1 MLISVYENNN
11 AVNFSSKLDTTLTLP
26 KNATIKLM
34 KAYIPR
40 NHIIEIDGTN
50 DQLGINLH
58 NKRQSDSKLVS
69 LTQGLYG
76 VKAFMEHLETRLNA
90 SVGLKGTEQNSDF
103 TFECDYQK
111 SVGVGQDAISI
122 RITGNSIYAD
132 FWAMI
137 NWTRQIAG
145 NDWVDGLDKE
155 EPNGT
160 TYTLTGAGQSL
171 RCSVFQLT
179 ANPNTAQ
186 TTWDNHWGLNKVLTR
201 NWFQKNATFD
211 PANDR
216 SFPVVPFN
224 WSGFKFTLN
233 QGFDVVGKD
242 FSFWMGITKDVS
254 TIDTTACTDG
264 DISTLGSALGIEACA
279 VFYGR
284 TQNGEIKGSV
294 EFFEDINGTFTN
306 MGATIV
312 GEIVNGDEFALCI
325 PENNGEDN
333 TIKYKFKDNTGDGL
347 WKEIDLGNNPN
358 RPKPNKDENY
368 YMCGGFFEG
377 SGTDVPIAEMFF
389 GGNPDMSFVDDGNNV
404 GSGFFSHYGKA
415 GTIWIGGA
423 RTNNKNL
430 NETIGQDATTLK
442 LEAENNGG
450 SVLDKTYFNPDAL
463 VHYDGL
469 ANQPYLN
476 LNIRNL
482 PINSIGCDST
492 DSATRDGRNTMHSST
507 KTIACLPRYN
517 TNGDGDFD
525 NIVVQCDAQNE
536 QTIELR
542 NKEEMILN
550 SLDFNL
556 RNGDGSIPTDLTTP
570 IGIVLQVKGDELN

>member
-11 AVNFSSKLDTTLTLP
+11 AVNFSSKLDTTITIP

-58 NKRQSDSKLVS
+58 NKRQSDSKLVN

-76 VKAFMEHLETRLNA
+76 VDAFMEHLESRLNA
-90 SVGLKGTEQNSDF
+90 TVGAKGTEQNSDF
-103 TFECDYQK
+103 RFQCDYQK
-111 SVGVGQDAISI
+111 SAGVGEDAISI
-122 RITGNSIYAD
+122 RIIGNSIYAD
-132 FWAMI
+132 FWVSMFMERAS
-137 NWTRQIAG
+137 G
-145 NDWVDGLDKE
+145 SDDWADDFVKE
-155 EPNGT
+155 EPLLT
-160 TYTLTGAGQSL
+160 TYTIVNSGQTFRLSE
-171 RCSVFQLT
+171 FKLT
-179 ANPNTAQ
+179 ADNTPQ

-201 NWFQKNATFD
+201 NWFGKNNVYD

-233 QGFDVVGKD
+233 DGFDVVGKD
-242 FSFWMGITKDVS
+242 YSFWMGITKDVS
-254 TIDTTACTDG
+254 TIDTTGCTD
-264 DISTLGSALGIEACA
+264 DDLSTFGNALGIEACA
-279 VFYGR
+279 VFYGKS
-284 TQNGEIKGSV
+284 QDGETKGTV
-294 EFFEDINGTFTN
+294 EFFENLNGTFTN
-306 MGATIV
+306 MGATEV
-312 GEIVNGDEFALCI
+312 GEVVKGDEFAFCL
-325 PENNGEDN
+325 PENDGEDN
-333 TIKYKFKDNTGDGL
+333 NIKYKYKDNNGDGQ
-347 WKEIDLGNNPN
+347 WKELDLGNNPA
-358 RPKPNKDENY
+358 RPKPNKDENFF
-368 YMCGGFFEG
+368 MCGGFFEAT
-377 SGTDVPIAEMFF
+377 GTDFAFSELFF
-389 GGNPDMSFVDDGNNV
+389 GGNPNMAFVDDGNNT

-476 LNIRNL
+476 LNIKNL

-570 IGIVLQVKGDELN
+570 IGLVLQVKGDELN